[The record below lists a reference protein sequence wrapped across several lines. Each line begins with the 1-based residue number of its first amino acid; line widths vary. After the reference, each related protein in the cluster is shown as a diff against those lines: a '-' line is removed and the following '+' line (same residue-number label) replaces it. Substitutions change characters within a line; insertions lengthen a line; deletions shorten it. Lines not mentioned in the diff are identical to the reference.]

1 MGDKVRFNQILINL
15 LFNSVK
21 YTQLNG
27 QINFEIT
34 DLGTSSSAV
43 ENIRFVVS
51 DNGYGIS
58 EEFQKVIFAPF
69 TRAESTLVNKKVGSG
84 LGLAILKKTA
94 GLWRGGDRKQ
104 RTIDVEKSNM
114 MRYNYAVFLLSCENL
129 DFTQTSSN
137 DEDTQSECFKS
148 TVYG

>member
-15 LFNSVK
+15 LSNSVK

-27 QINFEIT
+27 RINFEIT

-84 LGLAILKKTA
+84 LGLAIVAGAVQQLGGSVPAENCSPTGLKITILLPKGGTA
-94 GLWRGGDRKQ
+94 HG
-104 RTIDVEKSNM
+104 
-114 MRYNYAVFLLSCENL
+114 
-129 DFTQTSSN
+129 
-137 DEDTQSECFKS
+137 
-148 TVYG
+148 

>member
-15 LFNSVK
+15 LSNSVK

-34 DLGTSSSAV
+34 DQGTSSSAV

-94 GLWRGGDRKQ
+94 GLWRVM
-104 RTIDVEKSNM
+104 T
-114 MRYNYAVFLLSCENL
+114 ENKERL
-129 DFTQTSSN
+129 MLKNQI
-137 DEDTQSECFKS
+137 
-148 TVYG
+148 